1 MKALRCHSLDGI
13 DALRVDDLP
22 SPSSPGPGKVHLRIR
37 AAGVNFA
44 DTLMV
49 AGQYQ
54 DKPELPFTAGMEAA
68 AEVVACGEGVAHVKP
83 GDRVFALL
91 GQGAFAEEAVADAM
105 QVAPLP
111 PSMDFVTAAAF
122 PIAYGTSHMALV
134 HRARLQAGE
143 SLVVHGASGGVG
155 LTAVEI
161 GKKLGATVIATGGSD
176 EKLEVCREYGA
187 DHLINYRREDVRERI
202 KALTD
207 RKGANVVYDPV
218 GGDVF
223 DASLRAIAW
232 EGRLVTIGYASGRI
246 PSIPANLLLVK
257 NCAVMGL
264 YWGRYAQRDPA
275 PLMASLM
282 ELFGWYEEGALKP
295 RIGATFPLE
304 QAAEGL
310 RMLVDRKAVGKVVI
324 EIPG

>member
-54 DKPELPFTAGMEAA
+54 DNPELPFTAGMEAA

-223 DASLRAIAW
+223 DASLRGA
-232 EGRLVTIGYASGRI
+232 G
-246 PSIPANLLLVK
+246 
-257 NCAVMGL
+257 AVEV
-264 YWGRYAQRDPA
+264 
-275 PLMASLM
+275 SL
-282 ELFGWYEEGALKP
+282 
-295 RIGATFPLE
+295 RR
-304 QAAEGL
+304 Q
-310 RMLVDRKAVGKVVI
+310 
-324 EIPG
+324 